1 MTTPAHH
8 EPHELSTPQK
18 VYLWLACISVASLL
32 VADITGCKLF
42 TIPLGFSFS
51 VPWSD
56 QPIDAIQHTC
66 GMLAF
71 PITFLLTDLIN
82 EYYGK
87 KAARRVVWLS
97 FAMGFLVFLFIN
109 AALNMEHLDAVYNVK
124 KESFDNVHGNT
135 RIMYIASLCAFLVG
149 SFSDILLFSW
159 IKKRT
164 KGKHVW
170 LRATGSTI
178 ISQFIDSLIVT
189 YLAFNLGRHL
199 FPATDSVPM
208 PMPEVLKTALTG
220 YMLKYVIAIA
230 LTPVIYLGRHILHTY
245 FGLNPI
251 PPEQA
256 TD

>member
-1 MTTPAHH
+1 MPTPPLH

-42 TIPLGFSFS
+42 SIPLGFSFS

-109 AALNMEHLDAVYNVK
+109 AALNMNHLDAVYNVK
-124 KESFDNVHGNT
+124 KESFDNVLGNT
-135 RIMYIASLCAFLVG
+135 RIMYVASIAAFLVG
-149 SFSDILLFSW
+149 SFSDIILFSW
-159 IKKRT
+159 IKKLT
-164 KGKHVW
+164 KGRHVW

-189 YLAFNLGRHL
+189 YLAFNLGRQL
-199 FPATDSVPM
+199 FPATDAVPM
-208 PMPEVLKTALTG
+208 PMTDVLKTALTG

-230 LTPVIYLGRHILHTY
+230 LTPAIYLGRYILHAY
-245 FGLNPI
+245 FGLMPL

-256 TD
+256 TP

>member
-18 VYLWLACISVASLL
+18 VYLWLTCISVACLL

-56 QPIDAIQHTC
+56 QPIDAIQHTS

-87 KAARRVVWLS
+87 KAARRVVWIS

-124 KESFDNVHGNT
+124 KESFDNVLGNT
-135 RIMYIASLCAFLVG
+135 RIMYVASICAFLVG
-149 SFSDILLFSW
+149 SFSDIFLFSW
-159 IKKRT
+159 IKKLT
-164 KGKHVW
+164 KGKQVW

-189 YLAFNLGRHL
+189 YLAFNLGRRL
-199 FPATDSVPM
+199 FPAADSIPM

-220 YMLKYVIAIA
+220 YMLKYVIAIT
-230 LTPVIYLGRHILHTY
+230 LTPAIYLGRHILHTY
-245 FGLNPI
+245 FGLKAL
-251 PPEQA
+251 PPDQA
-256 TD
+256 TT